1 MSLKNWNQE
10 QASLHLKKVG
20 VMTGLCISL
29 AIICYFL
36 FPAALQI
43 VSFVFP
49 LLLPFLLAMVI
60 SIIVEPL
67 INLGLKYL
75 KLPKSLTVTI
85 VLLGVIGGLAFIVI
99 FASSRL
105 IIELLRLTENLPS
118 FAGYW
123 QQIMDWAS
131 VFYRDLSGS
140 EVEQIQ
146 SVMSNVGS
154 TILQSTSVFLDK
166 MVDWVT
172 ATPNTIMV
180 LFVTVMAT
188 FFWCRDKGLILSVL
202 NSLVPKPMRKNTVS
216 AYEQFSRAVSGYVR
230 AQFTLVSITMI
241 LSMIGLWILN
251 IDYAFSIGVIV
262 GLFDILPVLGPA
274 GIYVPWLVVCLILG
288 DYPLAIGLGIL
299 LAVVSIVRQ
308 LLEPKLIGDSLGL
321 HPLLTLLSVFVGFK
335 LVGIWGMIFGPILMV
350 IIVTLLFSR
359 GKGADA

>member
-20 VMTGLCISL
+20 VVTGICISL
-29 AIICYFL
+29 AILCYLL
-36 FPAALQI
+36 FPAALQV
-43 VSFVFP
+43 VSFIFP

-60 SIIVEPL
+60 SIIVDPL
-67 INLGLKYL
+67 IRLGLKYL
-75 KLPKSLTVTI
+75 RLPKSLTVAI
-85 VLLGVIGGLAFIVI
+85 VLLAVVGGLSFVVI

-123 QQIMDWAS
+123 QRIMDWAS
-131 VFYRDLSGS
+131 VFYRDLSG
-140 EVEQIQ
+140 EEIAQIQ

-154 TILQSTSVFLDK
+154 TIMQSTSVFLDK

-172 ATPNTIMV
+172 ATPNTVMV
-180 LFVTVMAT
+180 LFVTIMAT
-188 FFWCRDKGLILSVL
+188 FFWCRDKQLILGTL
-202 NSLVPKPMRKNTVS
+202 NNLVPKAMRQNTAA
-216 AYEQFSRAVSGYVR
+216 AYNQFSQAVSGYVR
-230 AQFTLVSITMI
+230 AQFTLVSITMV

-274 GIYVPWLVVCLILG
+274 GIYIPWLVVCLILG

-321 HPLLTLLSVFVGFK
+321 HPLLTLLAVFVGFK
-335 LVGIWGMIFGPILMV
+335 LVGIWGMIFGPIFMV
-350 IIVTLLFSR
+350 ILVTLLFP
-359 GKGADA
+359 GKKANP

>member
-1 MSLKNWNQE
+1 MGFKNWDQE
-10 QASLHLKKVG
+10 QASLHLKKTG
-20 VMTGLCISL
+20 VITGICLSL
-29 AIICYFL
+29 VLLCYFL
-36 FPAALQI
+36 FPAAMKVTAFI
-43 VSFVFP
+43 FP
-49 LLLPFLLAMVI
+49 VLLPFLLALII

-67 INLGLKYL
+67 VNLALKYL
-75 KLPKSLTVTI
+75 KLPKSLSVVI
-85 VLLGVIGGLAFIVI
+85 VLLGIIGGVSFLVI

-105 IIELLRLTENLPS
+105 VVELFHLTENLPS

-131 VFYRDLSGS
+131 VFYKDLSAA
-140 EVEQIQ
+140 EVEQIEA
-146 SVMSNVGS
+146 VMSNVGS

-180 LFVTVMAT
+180 LFVTMMAT
-188 FFWCRDKGLILSVL
+188 FFLCRDKQAVLSSL
-202 NSLVPKPMRKNTVS
+202 YELVPRSMRQNTSS
-216 AYEQFSRAVSGYVR
+216 AYEQFAGAVSGYVR
-230 AQFTLVSITMI
+230 AQFMLVSITMI

-308 LLEPKLIGDSLGL
+308 LLEPKLVGDSLGL
-321 HPLLTLLSVFVGFK
+321 HPLLSLLAVFAGFK
-335 LVGIWGMIFGPILMV
+335 LAGIWGMVMGPIIMV
-350 IIVTLLFSR
+350 IIVRLLFPGR
-359 GKGADA
+359 KGKA